1 MSSRKVVKS
10 VFTAYTVFMKRVY
23 FDHAAATPID
33 PRVIAAMEPFFGVS
47 YGNPG
52 AIHKEGVLA
61 RRAVDDARF
70 RIAGLLDVHADEI
83 VFTASATESA
93 NLAIIGAVR
102 AWQQTHPDKTAH
114 IIVSAIEH
122 DAVLEPVR
130 FLEREGVRV
139 TILHVDGEGIV
150 DVAKLK
156 EMLTSETVLVSVMYV
171 NNEIGT
177 IQPIRE
183 IAKSLRKWKKEHRGV
198 VRTEKPKDDDRYPL
212 FHTDAC
218 QAANYCDMRIPSLG
232 VDLLTLNAAK
242 VYGPKGIGLL
252 FVARDTSL
260 RPLIVGGAQEW
271 GLRAGTEN
279 VSGIVGFAEALTLAR
294 EIAEQES
301 ARLMPLR
308 DRMILLLRAR
318 SPKIIIN
325 GSISERLPNN
335 VNFTVPDVDH
345 EFLSLALDAA
355 GFAVATKS
363 ACNEFDAETS
373 HVLAAIRASRE
384 SDASESGIRL
394 SFGRSTTESDV
405 DSFIDTLRDV
415 LTTITISFSQN
426 LQK

>member
-1 MSSRKVVKS
+1 
-10 VFTAYTVFMKRVY
+10 
-23 FDHAAATPID
+23 
-33 PRVIAAMEPFFGVS
+33 
-47 YGNPG
+47 
-52 AIHKEGVLA
+52 
-61 RRAVDDARF
+61 
-70 RIAGLLDVHADEI
+70 
-83 VFTASATESA
+83 
-93 NLAIIGAVR
+93 
-102 AWQQTHPDKTAH
+102 
-114 IIVSAIEH
+114 VSAIEH

-139 TILHVDGEGIV
+139 SILPVDGEGIV
-150 DVAKLK
+150 DVANFNK
-156 EMLTSETVLVSVMYV
+156 MITPETVLVSVMYA

-177 IQPIRE
+177 IEPIRD
-183 IAKSLRKWKKEHRGV
+183 IAKSIRKWKKEHRGV

-252 FVARDTSL
+252 FAARST
-260 RPLIVGGAQEW
+260 PLLPTIVGGAQER

-279 VSGIVGFAEALTLAR
+279 VPGIVGFAEALAFAR
-294 EIAEQES
+294 EIADQES
-301 ARLMPLR
+301 ARLTLLR
-308 DRMILLLRAR
+308 DRMILKLCKL

-325 GSISERLPNN
+325 GSVSERLPNN
-335 VNFTVPDVDH
+335 VNFSVLNIDH

-373 HVLAAIRASRE
+373 HVLAAIRGSAG

-394 SFGRSTTESDV
+394 SFGRSTTDGDV
-405 DSFIDTLRDV
+405 DAFIVTLRDV
-415 LTTITISFSQN
+415 LATITLSFSY
-426 LQK
+426 

>member
-1 MSSRKVVKS
+1 M
-10 VFTAYTVFMKRVY
+10 
-23 FDHAAATPID
+23 DHASATPVD
-33 PRVIAAMEPFFGVS
+33 PRVLAAMEPFFGAQ
-47 YGNPG
+47 YGNPS

-61 RRAVDDARF
+61 RRAVDTARS

-83 VFTASATESA
+83 IFTGSATESA
-93 NLAIIGAVR
+93 NLAIVGAVH
-102 AWQQTHPDKTAH
+102 AWQLSHAGKTAH

-122 DAVLEPVR
+122 DAVLESVR
-130 FLEREGVRV
+130 LLEREGVRV
-139 TILHVDGEGIV
+139 SYLPVDKEGIV
-150 DVAKLK
+150 VVSALK
-156 EMLTSETVLVSVMYV
+156 EMITLETVLVSVMYA

-177 IQPIRE
+177 IQPIKE
-183 IAKSLRKWKKEHRGV
+183 IAKSIRKWKKEHRGV

-252 FVARDTSL
+252 FASRGTPLSSL
-260 RPLIVGGAQEW
+260 VVGGAQER

-279 VSGIVGFAEALTLAR
+279 VPAIVGFAEALARTR
-294 EIAEQES
+294 EIADQES
-301 ARLMPLR
+301 ARLTLLR
-308 DRMILLLRAR
+308 DRMILKLREL

-325 GSISERLPNN
+325 GSVSERLPNN

-345 EFLSLALDAA
+345 EFLLLALDAA

-373 HVLAAIRASRE
+373 HVLAAIRTSAE
-384 SDASESGIRL
+384 SAVPPSGIRL
-394 SFGRSTTESDV
+394 TFGRTTTAEDV
-405 DSFIDTLRDV
+405 DAFIGSLRV
-415 LTTITISFSQN
+415 ILSTMVAH
-426 LQK
+426 LK